1 MSEPKGAKGVMR
13 PRPITSLMY
22 LEDADLDLDA
32 AASAALKA
40 VATAVIDLGKS
51 PPPLLTLP
59 NTLKT
64 QPQHSQ
70 R

>member
-1 MSEPKGAKGVMR
+1 
-13 PRPITSLMY
+13 MY